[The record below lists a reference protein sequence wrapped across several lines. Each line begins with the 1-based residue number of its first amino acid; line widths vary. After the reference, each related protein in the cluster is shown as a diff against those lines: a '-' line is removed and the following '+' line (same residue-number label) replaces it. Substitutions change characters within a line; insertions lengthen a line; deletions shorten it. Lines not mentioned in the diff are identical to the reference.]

1 MSRLTPKQQWGFAFA
16 GLALTLLL
24 GAVFTFGSLGVP
36 FEPKNWRALLALYAV
51 SSFITAALL
60 IFLLILGR
68 TLFRLWVE
76 RSKDQLGARF
86 KTKMLVG
93 AMAISLLPVLFMF
106 FVSYSLLNRTLGRWF
121 PRPLEVA
128 SEQTQALFSDFG
140 RTQIPRL
147 HNIAHQIQPFA
158 IKPVHEFLTHAVAA
172 GADAVWLLDENGNAL
187 TGGVLCDDPPDVRDD
202 STCVRSNVLGKQLR
216 VLPSGLEIWE
226 AAGAAYFAARIP
238 LSPATSAHEINPNSR
253 NSNVTNSNAANS
265 AATKAPAFLLTAYR
279 TSPSF
284 FTRLELIQSQTAEY
298 YAEKQNLRAL
308 KRQML
313 LILLFFTT
321 LVLFSVMWVALFLSK
336 QVTVPIQALAE
347 GTREISSGN
356 FDHQVPDQVQD
367 ELGVLARSFNN
378 MTKQLRDNRSQIDQ
392 FTRNLQQAVQELER
406 RRQLMETVLENIPTG
421 VVSLDAAGAIL
432 RSNTAVTAMLGPAA
446 RDKQSL
452 DDLLGQE
459 ASRTVQYLMRRS
471 LRMGVVS
478 KEIETLVS
486 GRVLHLAV
494 TVSSLGPRR
503 ANTGY
508 VLVLDDL
515 TEMLRSQKS
524 AAWQE
529 VARRIAHEI
538 KNPLTPI
545 QLSAQ
550 RLTRFLDR
558 RAATNA
564 TAVSPHPAPI
574 DAELTSLVQ
583 ECSRLIEREVSTLA
597 ALVNEFS
604 QFVRFPTA
612 KLAPTDAN
620 TIVHEALEVFSNRLD
635 DVSLKTCLAE
645 NLPQI
650 RADGGLLRSVVVNL
664 IDNAA
669 ESLEHAT
676 TREIVVATRN
686 HPDAE
691 MVEISVADTGHGIS
705 PQDKDKLFL
714 PQFSTKDR
722 GTGLGLAIAARI
734 VAEHGG
740 TIHVEDNHPQGSRFL
755 IELPVGE
762 SVAVTPHDSPTPAS
776 ISSMPVANG
785 DSHTSVTNSV
795 VTQSASATPVPTT
808 SVAPTSPAITA
819 SSKLAPP
826 R

>member
-1 MSRLTPKQQWGFAFA
+1 MSRLTPKQRWGFAA
-16 GLALTLLL
+16 GALFLILLL
-24 GAVFTFGSLGVP
+24 AAVFTFGSLGVP
-36 FEPKNWRALLALYAV
+36 FEPKNWRDVLTLYAV

-60 IFLLILGR
+60 IFGLILGR
-68 TLFRLWVE
+68 TALRLWAE

-86 KTKMLVG
+86 KTKMVVG
-93 AMAISLLPVLFMF
+93 AMAISLLPLLFMF

-121 PRPLEVA
+121 PRPLEIA
-128 SEQTQALFSDFG
+128 SEQTQLLLHDFG

-147 HNIAHQIQPFA
+147 RAVAHEVEPLA
-158 IKPVHEFLTHAVAA
+158 AKPTPELLSHASAA
-172 GADAVWLLDENGNAL
+172 GADALWILDERGNAIS
-187 TGGVLCDDPPDVRDD
+187 GGVICDNPPESRGQANCLVPD
-202 STCVRSNVLGKQLR
+202 VLGKQVR
-216 VLPSGLEIWE
+216 VLLSGVEIWQ
-226 AAGAAYFAARIP
+226 ANNNTYSAARIP
-238 LSPATSAHEINPNSR
+238 FHQPGKPG
-253 NSNVTNSNAANS
+253 
-265 AATKAPAFLLTAYR
+265 AFLLAAYR
-279 TSPSF
+279 LAPGF
-284 FTRLELIQSQTAEY
+284 LERLDEIQNQTAEY

-313 LILLFFTT
+313 LILLFFTV
-321 LVLFSVMWVALFLSK
+321 LVIFSVMWVALFLSK

-356 FDHQVPDQVQD
+356 FDYQVPDQVQD
-367 ELGVLARSFNN
+367 ELGILARSFNN
-378 MTKQLRDNRSQIDQ
+378 MTKQLRDNRAQIDQ
-392 FTRNLQQAVQELER
+392 FTHNLQQAVQELER

-432 RSNTAVTAMLGPAA
+432 RSNTAVSGMLGSAT
-446 RDKQSL
+446 REKQSL
-452 DDLLGQE
+452 DELLGAE
-459 ASRTVQYLMRRS
+459 ASRAVQYLMRRS

-478 KEIETLVS
+478 REIETIVG

-550 RLTRFLDR
+550 RLLRFLDR
-558 RAATNA
+558 RDNPET
-564 TAVSPHPAPI
+564 PPLDP
-574 DAELTSLVQ
+574 ELTSLVQ
-583 ECSRLIEREVSTLA
+583 ECSRLIEREVFALA

-604 QFVRFPTA
+604 QFVRFPAA
-612 KLAPTDAN
+612 KLIPTDAN

-635 DVSLKTCLAE
+635 GVTIKTTLEE
-645 NLPQI
+645 NLPQV
-650 RADGGLLRSVVVNL
+650 RADGGLLRSVVINL

-669 ESLEHAT
+669 ESLEHAAC
-676 TREIVVATRN
+676 REILVSTRN
-686 HPDAE
+686 HADAE
-691 MVEISVADTGHGIS
+691 TVEISVADTGHGIS
-705 PQDKDKLFL
+705 PEDKDKLFL

-734 VAEHGG
+734 IAEHGG
-740 TIHVEDNHPQGSRFL
+740 SIHVEDNHPVGSRFL
-755 IELPVGE
+755 IELPVTETVPAMAGD
-762 SVAVTPHDSPTPAS
+762 PH
-776 ISSMPVANG
+776 
-785 DSHTSVTNSV
+785 
-795 VTQSASATPVPTT
+795 ASAPE
-808 SVAPTSPAITA
+808 SA
-819 SSKLAPP
+819 